1 MPIGHPRWRLKLF
14 LSLPVVLV
22 LGAAAALAY
31 FVAHWSA
38 TQSDA
43 YSRAQEVHFVRAQLE
58 RRVAWITKNQ
68 QTVTIW
74 TEAQKMIAG
83 ARDPEWFDGNLG
95 VWLYNTYDFDRVFL
109 LDEADMPIY
118 SMIGGRR
125 VDPAAYEESRN
136 RIGPLVAELRDLR
149 RGSLSIGPPLL
160 YLRRL
165 ALIDGLPA
173 VISISPILDT
183 DGHSLGQ
190 PGAEP
195 VHIAIRRLGDD
206 FLADMGRE
214 LLLGPPRLS
223 FSSAVSEGE
232 AVIPVDRSNPKL
244 GFIIWRVQ
252 RPGAETLKGLWP
264 TLAAAGILIAMLGAY
279 LVMLICRAADRVIDT
294 RERLDQL
301 ARHDALTGL
310 ANRFAFE
317 AALAARCALAGPGKP
332 RFALL
337 YLDLDRFKEVND
349 RFGHPTGDEL
359 LHAVARRIER
369 EVGTSD
375 IAARLGGD
383 EFGILVPKVGSEVHL
398 ESLCRRIVAALATPF
413 DIAGQRI
420 EVGVSIG
427 LALSNG
433 GFEPAQSIIRRADK
447 ALYCQ
452 KRAGRNGYCWGADES
467 AGETCGGAPA
477 EPIIAASDRIRAL
490 VA

>member
-109 LDEADMPIY
+109 LDEADKPIY

-183 DGHSLGQ
+183 DG
-190 PGAEP
+190 
-195 VHIAIRRLGDD
+195 RY
-206 FLADMGRE
+206 
-214 LLLGPPRLS
+214 GP
-223 FSSAVSEGE
+223 
-232 AVIPVDRSNPKL
+232 
-244 GFIIWRVQ
+244 
-252 RPGAETLKGLWP
+252 
-264 TLAAAGILIAMLGAY
+264 
-279 LVMLICRAADRVIDT
+279 
-294 RERLDQL
+294 
-301 ARHDALTGL
+301 
-310 ANRFAFE
+310 
-317 AALAARCALAGPGKP
+317 
-332 RFALL
+332 
-337 YLDLDRFKEVND
+337 
-349 RFGHPTGDEL
+349 
-359 LHAVARRIER
+359 
-369 EVGTSD
+369 
-375 IAARLGGD
+375 
-383 EFGILVPKVGSEVHL
+383 
-398 ESLCRRIVAALATPF
+398 
-413 DIAGQRI
+413 
-420 EVGVSIG
+420 
-427 LALSNG
+427 
-433 GFEPAQSIIRRADK
+433 
-447 ALYCQ
+447 
-452 KRAGRNGYCWGADES
+452 
-467 AGETCGGAPA
+467 
-477 EPIIAASDRIRAL
+477 
-490 VA
+490 